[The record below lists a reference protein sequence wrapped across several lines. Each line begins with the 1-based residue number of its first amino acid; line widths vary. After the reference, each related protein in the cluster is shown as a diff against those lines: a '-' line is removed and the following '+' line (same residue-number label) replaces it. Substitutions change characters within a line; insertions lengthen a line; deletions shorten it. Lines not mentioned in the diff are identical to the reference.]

1 MEFGNNME
9 NGAWIK
15 RISPRLTPPSL
26 KDNTADVDRLVK
38 GIKKGLG
45 DEEVSVDF
53 ALIKGLTPSLRKYDY
68 EVSAALFQEHNCWHL
83 IDVFSAQG
91 GNGIYGL
98 ALDLGSSTLV
108 LRLMDLENG
117 GIMDETSFHNPQIE
131 IGADILTRIHF
142 AAQDGGL
149 IKLQGILIGRLNEEI
164 SKLAEKNGI
173 GSEYIVGMSV
183 AGNTTM
189 THLFL
194 GLDPYWICRE
204 PYIPVVN
211 SPGLLKSRD
220 LGIKINPGAPILISP
235 NVGSN
240 FGGDLIAGILASG
253 MTHQR
258 ETAFLVDVGTN
269 AEVVIG
275 NRDWLMACAG
285 AAGPALE
292 GGVASM
298 GMMAGPGVI
307 DHVLIDPANS
317 EFEIRIIK
325 DDGSIEAP
333 QGQKPV
339 GICGSGL
346 IDLAAQLFLAGMIDL
361 RGKFVAERCGDR
373 LVDMDGISHLI
384 VVPPEDSATGQ
395 ALTLSQ
401 TDIDGLIRSKA
412 AMYTILTTI
421 ANTVNISLKEIS
433 RFYVAGTFGPY
444 INPQSAIT
452 IGMIPDLPLETYV
465 SLGNTSLNGAG
476 MALLRADAKD
486 ELFQIRDQITYLE
499 LNVNQEFMNL
509 FSAAKFI
516 PHTDRS
522 LFPSVKTGNF

>member
-1 MEFGNNME
+1 MKRNKE

-15 RISPRLTPPSL
+15 RVSPLLSPPSL

-38 GIKKGLG
+38 GIRKGLG
-45 DEEVSVDF
+45 DEDVSVDF
-53 ALIKGLTPSLRKYDY
+53 AQIKGVTRSLRNHDY
-68 EVSAALFQEHNCWHL
+68 EVSVALFQEYNCWHL

-91 GNGIYGL
+91 GADIYGL

-142 AAQDGGL
+142 AAREGGL
-149 IKLQGILIGRLNEEI
+149 SKLQDILIEKLNEEI
-164 SKLAEKNGI
+164 SKLRKKNGI
-173 GSEYIVGMSV
+173 GSESIVGMSV

-211 SPGLLKSRD
+211 SPGLLRSKD
-220 LGIKINPGAPILISP
+220 LGIEINPGPPILSSP
-235 NVGSN
+235 NVGSY

-253 MTHQR
+253 MTRQK

-292 GGVASM
+292 GGVANM

-307 DHVLIDPANS
+307 DKVVIDRDTR
-317 EFEIRIIK
+317 ELEIRTIQ
-325 DDGSIEAP
+325 DDGSIEAS

-346 IDLAAQLFLAGMIDL
+346 IDLASQLFLAEMIDL
-361 RGKFVAERCGDR
+361 RGKFVEENCGNR
-373 LVDMDGISHLI
+373 LVEIDGIRHL
-384 VVPPEDSATGQ
+384 VVAYPEDSGTGQ

-421 ANTVNISLKEIS
+421 ANTVNISFREIS
-433 RFYVAGTFGPY
+433 RFYVAGTFGSY

-465 SLGNTSLNGAG
+465 SLGNTSLNGAS
-476 MALLRADAKD
+476 MALLETDAKD

-522 LFPSVKTGNF
+522 LFPSVRTGTF